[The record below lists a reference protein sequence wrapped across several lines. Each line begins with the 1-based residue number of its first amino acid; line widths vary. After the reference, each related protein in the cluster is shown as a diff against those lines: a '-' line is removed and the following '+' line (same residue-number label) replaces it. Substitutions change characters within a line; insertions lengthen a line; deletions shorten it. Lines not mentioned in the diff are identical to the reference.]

1 VPLLD
6 AKRQVEQ
13 ILAAG
18 PVAWSSLRTGSY
30 MDDIIDTRLA
40 LLRRGLF
47 FFPAPR
53 QRRLSLTAQDD
64 VARIALHLATR
75 RQPLNCTLDVID
87 PEIHTPASIAA
98 LAGRILDRTVIA
110 SGDWPLT
117 LLRMLRPLLRRTNPR
132 LASIISLLAYFG
144 HHDSTKRCPESRP
157 PRSKPTSKPSSLRL
171 LRPTHESGLS

>member
-1 VPLLD
+1 
-6 AKRQVEQ
+6 
-13 ILAAG
+13 
-18 PVAWSSLRTGSY
+18 

-144 HHDSTKRCPESRP
+144 HHDWTGDSEQLHQTLPGVQT
-157 PRSKPTSKPSSLRL
+157 TSLETHLQAVLAATPKTDTRIRTL
-171 LRPTHESGLS
+171 LS